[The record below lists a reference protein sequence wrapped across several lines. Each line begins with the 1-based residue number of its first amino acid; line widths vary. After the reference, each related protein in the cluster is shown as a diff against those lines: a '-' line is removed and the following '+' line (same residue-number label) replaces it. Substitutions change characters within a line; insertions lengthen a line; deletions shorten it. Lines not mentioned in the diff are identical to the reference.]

1 MSHIEEQI
9 FSCFAL
15 KRTQATIQAKILIID
30 DTPETLRLLALT
42 LIEQGYAVDQ
52 LPSGTSTLNCI
63 RHHQPDLILLDV
75 MMSGVDGYEVC
86 ERLKLDAQTCQIPV
100 LFLSAIGDSPS
111 KVKAFELGGVDY
123 VTKPFQLEKV
133 LARVEY
139 QLKLYQQYQQKQ
151 SIINKSS
158 HGDRYID

>member
-1 MSHIEEQI
+1 
-9 FSCFAL
+9 
-15 KRTQATIQAKILIID
+15 
-30 DTPETLRLLALT
+30 
-42 LIEQGYAVDQ
+42 
-52 LPSGTSTLNCI
+52 
-63 RHHQPDLILLDV
+63 
-75 MMSGVDGYEVC
+75 MMSGMDSYEVF

-123 VTKPFQLEKV
+123 VAKPFQLEEV

-139 QLKLYQQYQQKQ
+139 QLKLYPQYQQKQ